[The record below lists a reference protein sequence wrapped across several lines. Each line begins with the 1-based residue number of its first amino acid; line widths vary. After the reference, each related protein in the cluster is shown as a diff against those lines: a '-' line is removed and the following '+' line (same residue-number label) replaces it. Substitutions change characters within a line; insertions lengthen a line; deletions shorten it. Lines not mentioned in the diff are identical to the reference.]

1 MGPSLK
7 SEETI
12 REYLLGRVSDE
23 TTLEGIEG
31 LLFTDEEFCSQVQ
44 LAEDGLIN
52 DYVLGRL
59 DEPDA
64 EDFRATLKTNSER
77 NFQVELT
84 QALREKALSQ
94 QTVTEARP
102 SFFSSLASFFHQPK
116 YAGAFAVLLIAA
128 VIAVVYFSR
137 INNQD
142 QLAELRS
149 VYREARPTETRI
161 AEFNYAPLPQLRGAP
176 DPVVQGRLRR
186 IENNLIDA
194 VEKNSN
200 AQTHHALGVFQLT
213 QQKYPEA
220 ISELETAAKLAA
232 TNAKFHNDLGS
243 AYYEL
248 ARASRAEKKLE
259 SLDHALDEFTRAT
272 ELDANLLEAL
282 FNRSLALQE
291 LGSRREATDSWT
303 RYLQK
308 DASSP
313 WADEARKN
321 LARLENEQ
329 TLFRKDEDV
338 LRDFLAAYRNQD
350 KARALKIHN
359 ETKGLL
365 KTVMVPLQLSQKYL
379 VARTSGNEIEA
390 RESLEAMT
398 FIGDFERTQN
408 SEFFFLSWPAIT
420 PMRRLHSSRCC

>member
-1 MGPSLK
+1 MGPSLT
-7 SEETI
+7 SEKTI
-12 REYLLGRVSDE
+12 REYLLGQVSDE
-23 TTLEGIEG
+23 TTLEEIEE
-31 LLFTDEEFCSQVQ
+31 LLFTDEEFCSQAA

-59 DEPDA
+59 DEADA
-64 EDFRATLKTNSER
+64 ERFRATLKTNPDR
-77 NFQVELT
+77 RFQFELT
-84 QALREKALSQ
+84 QALREKALARPAASA
-94 QTVTEARP
+94 ARP
-102 SFFSSLASFFHQPK
+102 SFFSSLASLFRQPM

-128 VIAVVYFSR
+128 VIAVVYFSSR
-137 INNQD
+137 NNQD

-149 VYREARPTETRI
+149 LYREARPTETRI
-161 AEFNYAPLPQLRGAP
+161 AEFEYAPLSQLRGAP
-176 DPVVQGRLRR
+176 NPVAQGRLRR

-194 VEKNSN
+194 ADKNSN

-220 ISELETAAKLAA
+220 ISELQAAAKLAG
-232 TNAKFHNDLGS
+232 TNAKYHNDLGS

-248 ARASRAEKKLE
+248 ANTSQAEKQRFE
-259 SLDHALDEFTRAT
+259 YLDHALDEFTQAT

-291 LGSRREATDSWT
+291 LGLRREAKESWT

-308 DASSP
+308 DGSSP
-313 WADEARKN
+313 WASEARKK
-321 LARLENEQ
+321 LAGLENEQ
-329 TLFRKDEDV
+329 TLFKKGEDV

-350 KARALKIHN
+350 RARALKIHN

-365 KTVMVPLQLSQKYL
+365 KTVMVPWQLSQRYL
-379 VARTSGNEIEA
+379 VATTSGNQTEA
-390 RESLEAMT
+390 RESLAAMA

-408 SEFFFLSWPAIT
+408 SEFFFLS
-420 PMRRLHSSRCC
+420 